1 MGFSFSFSDLPAVIA
16 GRPVGSMLMPM
27 PMVFTIFF
35 LWVLYKLL
43 VPQRKNANS
52 SRLPPGPSPWPFIGN
67 MHQLGELPHRALR
80 DLAKKYGPVMFLK
93 LGSAPTVVVSSSDMA
108 KEFLK
113 THDLVFAN
121 RPASAASKYVAYNEK
136 NVGLAP
142 YGDYWRH
149 MRKVCV
155 MELLSAKRIESFRSV
170 REEEVSLAVN
180 SIWEKSQHGT
190 VAVNV
195 SKNIASLI
203 SSIIWRTLAGTKFS
217 EDDDSVGKELNR
229 MVHQVT
235 SMIGAFNIG
244 DFIPYIAW
252 IDELSGVK
260 GKMKKA
266 HNFFDAVVEKI
277 IVDHIEESKRRG
289 NQEKHK
295 HTKDLVD
302 VLLEMAASTT
312 EMNITREHI
321 KATVFDMFLGG
332 LETTINTLEWAMSE
346 MVRNPHVA
354 KKLQAEIES
363 ITGKHRMVNESDLA
377 HMEYLQCVVKETFRL
392 YPAGPLMLPHESRE
406 DCTISGYFIPNK
418 TRLIVNVWAIGR
430 DPAVWEDPMTFK
442 PERFIGKNIDIKGRD
457 FEMLPF
463 GAGRRGCPG
472 AGLAMGNIELVLA
485 QLVHCFDW
493 TLEGNGNP
501 SELDMTETFRTSIP
515 RKDNLFAV
523 PTLK

>member
-1 MGFSFSFSDLPAVIA
+1 MAFSFPELPAVMA
-16 GRPVGSMLMPM
+16 GGPTGPMLMP
-27 PMVFTIFF
+27 VAFTIFF

-43 VPQRKNANS
+43 APQRKITNAS
-52 SRLPPGPSPWPFIGN
+52 SGLPPGPPAWPIMGN
-67 MHQLGELPHRALR
+67 MHQLGKLPYRDLR
-80 DLAKKYGPVMFLK
+80 DLAKKYGPLMFLK
-93 LGSAPTVVVSSSDMA
+93 LGSVPTVVVSSSDMA

-121 RPASAASKYVAYNEK
+121 RPASTASKYVAYNEK
-136 NVGLAP
+136 NLSLAP

-149 MRKVCV
+149 MRKVYV
-155 MELLSAKRIESFRSV
+155 MELLSAKRTESFRSV
-170 REEEVSLAVN
+170 REEEVSVAVK

-195 SKNIASLI
+195 SESIASLI
-203 SSIIWRTLAGTKFS
+203 SSIIWRTLAGTKSS

-260 GKMKKA
+260 GQMKKA
-266 HNFFDAVVEKI
+266 HNFFDAVAEKI
-277 IVDHIEESKRRG
+277 IVDHIEESKNRG
-289 NQEKHK
+289 NQEQHK

-302 VLLEMAASTT
+302 VLLEMADNTT
-312 EMNITREHI
+312 EMNFTREHI
-321 KATVFDMFLGG
+321 KAIVFDMMLGG
-332 LETTINTLEWAMSE
+332 LLTTISTEWAMNE
-346 MVRNPHVA
+346 MLRNPHVSQ
-354 KKLQAEIES
+354 KLQAEIES
-363 ITGKHRMVNESDLA
+363 IVGKDHMVNESDLG
-377 HMEYLQCVVKETFRL
+377 HMEYLQCVVKETLRL
-392 YPAGPLMLPHESRE
+392 YPPDPLMLPHESRE
-406 DCTISGYFIPNK
+406 DCTVAGYFIPNK
-418 TRLIVNVWAIGR
+418 TNLIVNVWAIGR

-442 PERFIGKNIDIKGRD
+442 PERFIGNNIDIRGRD
-457 FEMLPF
+457 FKMLPF

-472 AGLAMGNIELVLA
+472 AGLAMGKIEFVLA

-493 TLEGNGNP
+493 TIEGNDNP
-501 SELDMTETFRTSIP
+501 SDLDMT
-515 RKDNLFAV
+515 RKDNIFAV